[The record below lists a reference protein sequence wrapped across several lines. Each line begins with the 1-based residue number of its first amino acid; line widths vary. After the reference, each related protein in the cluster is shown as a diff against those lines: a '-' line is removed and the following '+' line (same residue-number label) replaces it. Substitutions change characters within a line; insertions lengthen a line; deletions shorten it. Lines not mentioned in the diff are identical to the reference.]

1 MNAIAVELIPT
12 SKRKS
17 FYGKA
22 KVLYVADRNENYLKS
37 YNTIVASVDSNF
49 NVHRHSNYYSA
60 TTNQHVKSF
69 LQNYM
74 KNPIET
80 KEFWGLPCESYDS
93 ISMKY

>member
-1 MNAIAVELIPT
+1 MKAIELELIPT

-22 KVLYVADRNENYLKS
+22 KVLYVPETNENYLKS
-37 YNTIVASVDSNF
+37 YNTIIASVDSQF
-49 NVHRHSNYYSA
+49 NIHRHSNYYSA

-74 KNPIET
+74 KKPIET
-80 KEFWGLPCESYDS
+80 KEFWGLPCESYES
-93 ISMKY
+93 ISVKY